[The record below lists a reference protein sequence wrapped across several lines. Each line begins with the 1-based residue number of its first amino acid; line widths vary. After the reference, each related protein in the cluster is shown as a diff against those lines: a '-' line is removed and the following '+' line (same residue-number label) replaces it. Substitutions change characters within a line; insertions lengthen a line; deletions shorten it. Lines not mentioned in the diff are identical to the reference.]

1 MTLSLYVVQRLWFK
15 TNLKLCKIW
24 FDMGEYGRMSKV
36 LGGYNVILQLSLNI
50 YYKIAYNFSTQIL
63 KELHKSCR
71 KEDGSDDH
79 KKGTQLLEVYAIE
92 IQMYTET
99 KNNKKLKVWF
109 LKFNLPILLLV
120 LVFRWR
126 FFALSTVMFL
136 TMSFNNLD
144 DPLVCLATISHVV
157 TWRISHIC
165 RFLPVR
171 ALDHLRSLR
180 RHSSAD
186 QLLQRLPRSLS
197 LYLNLLLT
205 WSFK

>member
-1 MTLSLYVVQRLWFK
+1 
-15 TNLKLCKIW
+15 
-24 FDMGEYGRMSKV
+24 MGEYGRMSKV

-109 LKFNLPILLLV
+109 LKFNLPILLLL
-120 LVFRWR
+120 LVFRGR
-126 FFALSTVMFL
+126 LCALSSIMFL

-144 DPLVCLATISHVV
+144 EFVGVKL
-157 TWRISHIC
+157 
-165 RFLPVR
+165 
-171 ALDHLRSLR
+171 
-180 RHSSAD
+180 
-186 QLLQRLPRSLS
+186 
-197 LYLNLLLT
+197 
-205 WSFK
+205 